1 MLRMR
6 RRSRHGQVTTNP
18 MAGFMR
24 GSMDMAHSNRQQM
37 SSLVPMAILDA
48 MEKHGW
54 GNTPREKIPDNW
66 REVDGPE
73 LNRGKGGRPRK

>member
-1 MLRMR
+1 MLGMR
-6 RRSRHGQVTTNP
+6 RRRGLGQVATNP
-18 MAGFMR
+18 ISAFQH